1 MVKRFAGL
9 FVVLAAMTISNTSIA
24 APKEETATITVTTV
38 AEPPEE
44 AGIDHSALRDATE
57 AAARE
62 VDTKELRHSI
72 GVSLALISASNAPTT
87 TCIVNLAVHN
97 KKGVILGTVTGTAQ
111 ASATAKGDQ
120 RERIARLAL
129 SNAMNRVPD
138 VVVAAQ

>member
-9 FVVLAAMTISNTSIA
+9 FVVLAAMTISNQGMA

-44 AGIDHSALRDATE
+44 AGMDQTALREAGE

-62 VDTKELRHSI
+62 VDTKDLRRPI
-72 GVSLALISASNAPTT
+72 GVSLSLVSAANAPTT
-87 TCIVNLAVHN
+87 TFIVNLAVHD
-97 KKGVILGTVTGTAQ
+97 KKGVILGSVTGTAQ
-111 ASATAKGDQ
+111 ASANAKGDQ
-120 RERIARLAL
+120 RSSIARQAL

-138 VVVAAQ
+138 VVAAQ